1 MNFEDLLN
9 IAAQKQKK
17 AEKELSVTKRYS
29 TAAKPAQKIV
39 KPKPKGVQSAAI
51 RALMEKKHE
60 EEKKRATEA
69 KKRMDEAQDVLS
81 KKRKKTD
88 VIKSLANTSSKSE
101 KSQEKKTKE
110 PKYESE
116 EHKAKHM
123 QFMQKVSKLKTPRED
138 VEKKRTDFKKPPNRP
153 APKKRAP
160 PPPSK
165 PMSFHELMKMAEK
178 KKDEPLP
185 LPKIHEELFGA
196 DSDDEVEEEE
206 KEEPRY
212 VYHSKGRYLDTKDS
226 EPGSSSVKSKSRNQV
241 DKSRN
246 QNDRSK
252 GSMSKADK
260 SKSSNGTS
268 KSSSTSHASKS
279 DASKSKRPS
288 SSTHNGTNK
297 SATPS
302 KQHPTNRKGDAPDS
316 AKSRSMSESAS
327 KPKCTLVVESLPSRL
342 TTGPPR
348 QPASRRGYEEMRRGM
363 KRRYDDSEEESDDF
377 IDDSNEDVDYSKYI
391 REIFGYDKRKYRY
404 ESDREIASME
414 SNFRQVMQEEA
425 RSARLAIQE
434 DAEELRKAEYEEK
447 RKQHRSKGKQRK

>member
-9 IAAQKQKK
+9 IAAQKQKN
-17 AEKELSVTKRYS
+17 AEKELSTTKRYS
-29 TAAKPAQKIV
+29 TAAKPAKKIV
-39 KPKPKGVQSAAI
+39 KPKPKSVQSAAI

-69 KKRMDEAQDVLS
+69 KKRMDEAQDVLN

-88 VIKSLANTSSKSE
+88 IVKSLASANTSSKTE
-101 KSQEKKTKE
+101 KPQDKKTKE
-110 PKYESE
+110 EKYESK

-138 VEKKRTDFKKPPNRP
+138 VEKKRTDFKRPPDRP
-153 APKKRAP
+153 IPKKKAP

-165 PMSFHELMKMAEK
+165 PMSFQDLMKMAEK
-178 KKDEPLP
+178 KKDEPVP

-196 DSDDEVEEEE
+196 DSDDEVEEVE

-212 VYHSKGRYLDTKDS
+212 VYHSKGRYLDTKGS
-226 EPGSSSVKSKSRNQV
+226 EPGSSSAKSKSRHQN
-241 DKSRN
+241 DKSR
-246 QNDRSK
+246 
-252 GSMSKADK
+252 GSG
-260 SKSSNGTS
+260 SKSSNDTH
-268 KSSSTSHASKS
+268 KSSSTSKS
-279 DASKSKRPS
+279 DASKRPS

-297 SATPS
+297 SVTSS
-302 KQHPTNRKGDAPDS
+302 KQVVHPNNRRGEVQDS
-316 AKSRSMSESAS
+316 TSRSVSGSAS

-348 QPASRRGYEEMRRGM
+348 QPPPRRGYEDMRRGM

-434 DAEELRKAEYEEK
+434 DADELRKAAEEEK
-447 RKQHRSKGKQRK
+447 RKQPRSKGKQRK